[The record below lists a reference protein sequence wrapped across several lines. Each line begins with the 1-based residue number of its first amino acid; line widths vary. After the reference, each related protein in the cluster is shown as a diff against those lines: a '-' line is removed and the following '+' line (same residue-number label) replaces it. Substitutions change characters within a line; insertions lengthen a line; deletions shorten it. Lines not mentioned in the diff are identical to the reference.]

1 MTRVELTTPGLL
13 THTPHSTQSLF
24 QDLLDDTRIMLTPP
38 TLLGRRRVLPNAT
51 IDFLMSGSSSGGGAS
66 GGGASGGASGG
77 GAPTALCGKE
87 ASAVDG
93 DEAPVLGTVECH
105 AVWIED
111 ALAEL

>member
-24 QDLLDDTRIMLTPP
+24 QDLLDDTRIMLTSP

-51 IDFLMSGSSSGGGAS
+51 IDFLMSGSSSG
-66 GGGASGGASGG
+66 GGASGG

-111 ALAEL
+111 ALA

>member
-24 QDLLDDTRIMLTPP
+24 QDLLDETRIMLTPP
-38 TLLGRRRVLPNAT
+38 TLLGRRCVLPNAT

-66 GGGASGGASGG
+66 GGGASGG

>member
-1 MTRVELTTPGLL
+1 MTRVELTTPGFL

-24 QDLLDDTRIMLTPP
+24 QDLLDDTRIMLTPS

-51 IDFLMSGSSSGGGAS
+51 IDFLMSGSSSG
-66 GGGASGGASGG
+66 GGASGG

>member
-66 GGGASGGASGG
+66 GGGA
-77 GAPTALCGKE
+77 PTALCGKE

-111 ALAEL
+111 ALA

>member
-24 QDLLDDTRIMLTPP
+24 QDLLDDTRIMLTPS

-66 GGGASGGASGG
+66 GGGASSG

-87 ASAVDG
+87 ASAVGG
-93 DEAPVLGTVECH
+93 DEAPILGTVECN

-111 ALAEL
+111 ALA

>member
-24 QDLLDDTRIMLTPP
+24 QDLLDDTRIMLTPS

-51 IDFLMSGSSSGGGAS
+51 IDFLMSGSSSG
-66 GGGASGGASGG
+66 GGASGG

>member
-1 MTRVELTTPGLL
+1 VTRVELTTPGLL

-24 QDLLDDTRIMLTPP
+24 QDLLDDTRIMLTPS

-51 IDFLMSGSSSGGGAS
+51 IDFLMSGSSSG
-66 GGGASGGASGG
+66 GGASGG